1 MDKKIEE
8 TRGFL
13 QTIGMPKAQQ
23 ADICCYVI
31 LAMADIKPDMSWS
44 EATNEWIRIHDII
57 QFVNTFYSTSYAE
70 NSRETFRK
78 QALHRFRTAALVE
91 DNGKATNSP
100 NYRYRLT
107 EETVK
112 ILRTMETPAWKES
125 IKRFLYY
132 HEKLIDLY
140 ASKKKMTMM
149 PVNINGESFKFSAG
163 KHNEL
168 QKAIIEEF
176 APRFAPNSECL
187 YVGDTIEKDL
197 VKNVEKLKKL
207 GFEITLHDKMPDVVL
222 YREDKD
228 WVYFVESVTSVGP
241 MDPKRILE
249 IEEMTKDVS
258 VGKIFVTAF
267 LDFKTYKKFAEELAW
282 ETEVWIAEMPEHMIH
297 LNGDRFM
304 GPRKKD

>member
-8 TRGFL
+8 TRKFL

-23 ADICCYVI
+23 ADMCCYVI
-31 LAMADIKPDMSWS
+31 LAMAGIKPDMSWS
-44 EATNEWIRIHDII
+44 EATNEWLRVHDII
-57 QFVNTFYSTSYAE
+57 QFVNTFYGMSYAE

-78 QALHRFRTAALVE
+78 QALHRFRTVALIE

-100 NYRYRLT
+100 NYCYRLT
-107 EETVK
+107 KETIK
-112 ILRTMETPAWKES
+112 ILRTMETSEWKKSVEE
-125 IKRFLYY
+125 FLCY
-132 HEKLIDLY
+132 HEKLIDMY

-149 PVNINGESFKFSAG
+149 PVNINGESLKFSTG

-197 VKNVEKLKKL
+197 VKNVEKLKDL

-222 YREDKD
+222 YREDKN
-228 WVYFVESVTSVGP
+228 WIYFVEAVTSVGP
-241 MDPKRILE
+241 MNPKRILE
-249 IEEMTKDVS
+249 ITEMTKDVAA
-258 VGKIFVTAF
+258 GKIFVTAF
-267 LDFKTYKKFAEELAW
+267 LNFKTYKKFAEELAW
-282 ETEVWIAEMPEHMIH
+282 ETEIWIAEMPEHMIH

-304 GPRKKD
+304 GPR

>member
-1 MDKKIEE
+1 MDKIEE
-8 TRGFL
+8 TREFL
-13 QTIGMPKAQQ
+13 QKVGMPKAQQ

-31 LAMADIKPDMSWS
+31 LAMAGIKPNMSWS
-44 EATNEWIRIHDII
+44 EATNDWIRIHDII
-57 QFVNTFYSTSYAE
+57 QFANIYYGATYAE

-107 EETVK
+107 DETLQLLKAVGTK
-112 ILRTMETPAWKES
+112 QEQTELN
-125 IKRFLYY
+125 RFLAY
-132 HEKLIDLY
+132 HEKLMDIY

-149 PVNINGESFKFSAG
+149 PVKINGLDFSFSAG

-197 VKNVEKLKKL
+197 VKNVDKLEKL

-228 WVYFVESVTSVGP
+228 WIYFVESVTSVGP

-249 IEEMTKDVS
+249 IEEMTKDVKA
-258 VGKIFVTAF
+258 GKVYVTAF
-267 LDFKTYKKFAEELAW
+267 LDFKTYKRFSENLAW
-282 ETEVWIAEMPEHMIH
+282 ETEVWIAEMPDHMIH

-304 GPRKKD
+304 GPR